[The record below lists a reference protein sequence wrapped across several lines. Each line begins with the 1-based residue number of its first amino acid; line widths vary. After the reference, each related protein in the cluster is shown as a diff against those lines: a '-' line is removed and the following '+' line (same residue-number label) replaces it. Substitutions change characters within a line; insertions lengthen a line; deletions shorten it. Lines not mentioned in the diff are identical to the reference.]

1 MADIQSRVVAALNFL
16 TGEGVSFYPDGCD
29 HSAMEAL
36 INNYFDSP
44 NGNDDSSD
52 DSDHNE
58 GASMKLISMQCNEL
72 EM

>member
-1 MADIQSRVVAALNFL
+1 
-16 TGEGVSFYPDGCD
+16 
-29 HSAMEAL
+29 MEAL

>member
-1 MADIQSRVVAALNFL
+1 
-16 TGEGVSFYPDGCD
+16 
-29 HSAMEAL
+29 MEAF